1 MNAVVSK
8 YVLFDSDRLN
18 RQSNADNMHIV
29 IGVVV
34 SVLIIFVGGSIIHVI
49 LWRRKKSTT
58 LQVPSGKVSLVN
70 ASNTYFPHP
79 SKKMSY
85 VKWDDIY

>member
-8 YVLFDSDRLN
+8 YVLYDSDRLN
-18 RQSNADNMHIV
+18 RQSNADNMPIV

-34 SVLIIFVGGSIIHVI
+34 SVLIIVGGSIIHVI
-49 LWRRKKSTT
+49 LWRRKISTT

>member
-18 RQSNADNMHIV
+18 QQSNADNMPIV

-34 SVLIIFVGGSIIHVI
+34 SVLIIVGGSIIHVI
-49 LWRRKKSTT
+49 LWRRKISTT

-70 ASNTYFPHP
+70 ASNTYVPHP

>member
-18 RQSNADNMHIV
+18 RQSNADNMPIV

-34 SVLIIFVGGSIIHVI
+34 SVLIIVGGSIIHVI
-49 LWRRKKSTT
+49 LWRRKISTT

-70 ASNTYFPHP
+70 ASNTYFPHL
-79 SKKMSY
+79 SKR
-85 VKWDDIY
+85 

>member
-18 RQSNADNMHIV
+18 RQSNADNMPIV

-34 SVLIIFVGGSIIHVI
+34 SVLIIVGGSIIHVI
-49 LWRRKKSTT
+49 LWRRKISTT
-58 LQVPSGKVSLVN
+58 LEVPSGKVSLVN

>member
-18 RQSNADNMHIV
+18 RQSNADNMPIV

-34 SVLIIFVGGSIIHVI
+34 SVLIIVGGSIIHVI
-49 LWRRKKSTT
+49 LWRRKISTT

-79 SKKMSY
+79 SKKRSY

>member
-8 YVLFDSDRLN
+8 YVFFDSDRLN
-18 RQSNADNMHIV
+18 RQSNADNMPIV

-34 SVLIIFVGGSIIHVI
+34 SFLIIVGGSIIHVI
-49 LWRRKKSTT
+49 LWRRKISTT
-58 LQVPSGKVSLVN
+58 LQVPSGKVPLVN
-70 ASNTYFPHP
+70 VSNTYFPHP
-79 SKKMSY
+79 SKKMSN

>member
-18 RQSNADNMHIV
+18 RQSNADNMPIV

-34 SVLIIFVGGSIIHVI
+34 SVLIIVGGSIIHVI
-49 LWRRKKSTT
+49 LWRRKISTT

-70 ASNTYFPHP
+70 ASNKYFPHP

-85 VKWDDIY
+85 VKWGDIY

>member
-18 RQSNADNMHIV
+18 RQSNADNMPIV

-34 SVLIIFVGGSIIHVI
+34 SVLIIVGGSIIHVI
-49 LWRRKKSTT
+49 LWRRKISTT

>member
-1 MNAVVSK
+1 MNSVVSK

-18 RQSNADNMHIV
+18 RQSNADNMPIV

-34 SVLIIFVGGSIIHVI
+34 SVLIIVGGSILHVI
-49 LWRRKKSTT
+49 LWRRKISTT

-70 ASNTYFPHP
+70 ASDTYFPHP